1 MSSVHGSFKAKMYT
15 LTGMK
20 MSTDGSKFY
29 FEDQMILMINMQYS
43 LEFMKCFM
51 AVNHNE
57 QTKCGITTPA
67 SKGPDSHMSG
77 LSSILC
83 AVERVHIYNLF

>member
-29 FEDQMILMINMQYS
+29 FEDQMILMINM
-43 LEFMKCFM
+43 
-51 AVNHNE
+51 
-57 QTKCGITTPA
+57 
-67 SKGPDSHMSG
+67 
-77 LSSILC
+77 
-83 AVERVHIYNLF
+83 